1 MDSFKKL
8 MKMNLP
14 LIIGLITA
22 LVVIYKGEN
31 NIMTNYIG
39 LKIALITVALITVA
53 GSILANFF
61 QYRKDSNTIGTVKS
75 DTSNMLPKVD
85 TINENTKEI
94 NKYIVDDV
102 KGSLQD
108 IINIGNKI
116 HENNVDIKLIA
127 DDVKFRQRLS
137 SEYKGVTTR
146 DTLISGIDEVYTNNS
161 VLQEIIKEKDKSIL
175 ELSRS
180 IKSMKQENELLNKEN
195 INLKSQIRKLEEEKE
210 QTNEKEDDFEL

>member
-14 LIIGLITA
+14 LIIALITA

-39 LKIALITVALITVA
+39 LIIALITVALITVA

>member
-39 LKIALITVALITVA
+39 LIIALITVA

-75 DTSNMLPKVD
+75 DTSNMIPKVD

>member
-39 LKIALITVALITVA
+39 LIIALITVA

-102 KGSLQD
+102 KVSLQD

-116 HENNVDIKLIA
+116 HENNGDIKLIA

-195 INLKSQIRKLEEEKE
+195 INLKSQIRKMEEEKE

>member
-1 MDSFKKL
+1 MDLFKKL

>member
-1 MDSFKKL
+1 MDLFKKL

-14 LIIGLITA
+14 LIIGLITE

-75 DTSNMLPKVD
+75 DTSNMIPKVD

-108 IINIGNKI
+108 IINIGNKV

>member
-39 LKIALITVALITVA
+39 LIIALITVA

-116 HENNVDIKLIA
+116 HENNADIKLIA

>member
-39 LKIALITVALITVA
+39 LIIALITVA

-102 KGSLQD
+102 KSSLQD